1 MHYKWISILLK
12 EIVFPI
18 FILRS
23 IQIFTNIQF
32 EDWIY
37 LDIYYICFSKEHWLS
52 SGEEPGE
59 QMTDEI
65 LLGGTTRSHLSWS
78 KSSTNIVDPSNRQR
92 KQTLIGTVQETNIS
106 LQFLKV
112 CKLKKN

>member
-1 MHYKWISILLK
+1 M
-12 EIVFPI
+12 F
-18 FILRS
+18 
-23 IQIFTNIQF
+23 F
-32 EDWIY
+32 ERTLVIIWRD
-37 LDIYYICFSKEHWLS
+37 
-52 SGEEPGE
+52 PGE